1 MKTDQELGRG
11 ILGPALRT
19 VEITIP
25 GRPPTPNSRRH
36 FMVVAKENRAWA
48 DRARAAAIH
57 STGGNIGPAMKAA
70 ELEITFVVA
79 TRIDHDWDNLI
90 ASTKPLTDGLVLA
103 GLLADDSERVI
114 RRITFPAIRYDRGNA
129 ATIYRITELDTG
141 PEFGL

>member
-1 MKTDQELGRG
+1 MT
-11 ILGPALRT
+11 LRT
-19 VEITIP
+19 VEIRIG

-36 FMVVAKENRAWA
+36 YMVVAKENRDWA
-48 DRARAAAIH
+48 DRARAAAIDAL
-57 STGGNIGPAMKAA
+57 GDDVGPPIKRA

-114 RRITFPAIRYDRGNA
+114 RRITFPAIRYERGNA
-129 ATIYRITELDTG
+129 ATIYRITELDAG
-141 PEFGL
+141 PELGL